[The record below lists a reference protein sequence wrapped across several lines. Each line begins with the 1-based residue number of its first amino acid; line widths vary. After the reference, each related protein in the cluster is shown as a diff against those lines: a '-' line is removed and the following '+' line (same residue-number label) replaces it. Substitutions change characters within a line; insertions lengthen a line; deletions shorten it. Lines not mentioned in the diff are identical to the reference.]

1 MRLRELHAL
10 AGSPS
15 LSELCRLSRSNKA
28 CMELRKSTVSDV
40 LTGKRK
46 RAPKWTFVHS
56 FVTTCAMAAE
66 QGGLD
71 VRSMGD
77 IQAWYAC
84 WRAAHDAA
92 ALSPAPAAALSGAT
106 ALAVP
111 PPAAILSP
119 PATVL
124 ASPHAT
130 VLASPPATVLTS
142 PPTTDLASPPQ
153 QVPEYPPQTVQ
164 EHASRP
170 AQEYMP
176 QAGPEFASRP
186 VQEYALRTVPELVS
200 RPVDELASAVV
211 AECAVVA
218 KCAPSPTAAGSG
230 VLPWRPRR
238 AVPGDPAGGLE
249 GRERPEAQERSR
261 PSEQANQAE
270 RLELT
275 EGGERTE
282 RPERPE
288 PERPEHERPAPGRP
302 APGQPAPE
310 WRERVAGE
318 GAEIVEPVSGEERE
332 LLRIY
337 GRTGLRLLRE
347 SDPADGRDCMRLAV
361 VTLLR
366 NHPDVA
372 RDWLRRAGDAGR
384 HEATELFNHPRPEDR
399 AAGHAYLHG
408 IGYQEAEPPRLSYA
422 MFFFRLAAARGH
434 AGAAFRLAKAHRA
447 NRENR
452 TAEKWL
458 RRAAEGGDPLAAS
471 VLDGARTA
479 AGGIDPGLLAE
490 LLDRIP
496 VPATPQA

>member
-1 MRLRELHAL
+1 MAELLHDGAPHPFVMRLRELHAL
-10 AGSPS
+10 AGSPA

-46 RAPKWTFVHS
+46 RVPKWTFVHS
-56 FVTTCAMAAE
+56 FVTTCATAAG

-71 VRSMGD
+71 VGGMGD

-92 ALSPAPAAALSGAT
+92 ALTPVPALSGAT
-106 ALAVP
+106 ALAVA
-111 PPAAILSP
+111 PPAAVLAPPPQP
-119 PATVL
+119 PAVL
-124 ASPHAT
+124 A
-130 VLASPPATVLTS
+130 PPS
-142 PPTTDLASPPQ
+142 QP
-153 QVPEYPPQTVQ
+153 VPGHLP
-164 EHASRP
+164 
-170 AQEYMP
+170 
-176 QAGPEFASRP
+176 RP
-186 VQEYALRTVPELVS
+186 VA
-200 RPVDELASAVV
+200 ELAPVV
-211 AECAVVA
+211 GAEPAPVVGA
-218 KCAPSPTAAGSG
+218 DPAAPASG

-238 AVPGDPAGGLE
+238 PVPGDPA
-249 GRERPEAQERSR
+249 
-261 PSEQANQAE
+261 
-270 RLELT
+270 
-275 EGGERTE
+275 
-282 RPERPE
+282 E
-288 PERPEHERPAPGRP
+288 PPVLRGVPD
-302 APGQPAPE
+302 
-310 WRERVAGE
+310 E
-318 GAEIVEPVSGEERE
+318 GAEEPAEPVSEKERE

-384 HEATELFNHPRPEDR
+384 HEATELFNHPRPEER

-422 MFFFRLAAARGH
+422 MFFFLLAASRGH

-447 NRENR
+447 NREDW

-479 AGGIDPGLLAE
+479 VGGTDPALLAD
-490 LLDRIP
+490 LLDRMP
-496 VPATPQA
+496 VPEAPPA